1 MEGLT
6 LTGIVISVAI
16 VLAVVIAQ
24 VLARVFDLIDPSAA
38 M

>member
-6 LTGIVISVAI
+6 LTGVVVAVAI
-16 VLAVVIAQ
+16 VLAVVVAQ
-24 VLARVFDLIDPSAA
+24 VLARVFDMIDPSAA